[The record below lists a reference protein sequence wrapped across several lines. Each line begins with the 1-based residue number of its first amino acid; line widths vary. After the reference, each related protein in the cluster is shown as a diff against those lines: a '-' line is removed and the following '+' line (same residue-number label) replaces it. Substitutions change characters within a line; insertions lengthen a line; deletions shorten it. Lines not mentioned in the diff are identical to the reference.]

1 MNKKILEQL
10 EQEIINSYEQG
21 VTMEEAEKL
30 AGKFLGGQIKVSQAL
45 REKDLDSRMKKSGLK
60 AVRAAVYTE
69 IKAKGEK
76 QTVDQLEHLL
86 NMDELVSKEQDAL
99 DIAEVDRDEL
109 KRYYDIFQNA
119 HIHYRTVARGS
130 FGS

>member
-1 MNKKILEQL
+1 MNKKILEEL

-45 REKDLDSRMKKSGLK
+45 RDKDLDSRMKKSGLK
-60 AVRAAVYTE
+60 AVRAAVYTD
-69 IKAKGEK
+69 IKSKGEK
-76 QTVDQLEHLL
+76 LTIDAMEHQL

-99 DIAEVDRDEL
+99 DAAEVDRDEL

-119 HIHYRTVARGS
+119 HIHYRAVARGS